1 MSHNKNRIQL
11 KCLQANS
18 MWLKNNKTKHMKAV
32 IIEDEEIIAN
42 VLLSKIKKVAPDIDV
57 VTILPSLKT
66 ARRWFG
72 ENAEPDLLFMDI
84 QLSDG
89 VSFDI
94 FNHFS
99 LTCPVIFTTAYDEY
113 AIRAFKV
120 NGVDYLLK
128 PVNETDL
135 AAAID
140 KCRKLVDNKETAPAD
155 ITALIKS
162 LANPDAASKYK
173 EKFIVNI
180 RNQWMP
186 VNTKDIA
193 CFSKEVLN
201 YIYLFNGERYMID
214 YVTLE
219 EVEELLDPKI
229 FYRANRQYIINI
241 DAIQTVKPV
250 ENSKLII
257 RLKEPNQKLEIDMS
271 RLKSPEF
278 KKWMDR

>member
-1 MSHNKNRIQL
+1 
-11 KCLQANS
+11 
-18 MWLKNNKTKHMKAV
+18 MKAL

-42 VLLSKIKKVAPDIDV
+42 VLLNKIKKVAPDVDV
-57 VTILPSLKT
+57 ISILPSLKT

-94 FNHFS
+94 FNHYN
-99 LTCPVIFTTAYDEY
+99 LKCPVIFTTAYDEY

-120 NGVDYLLK
+120 NSVDYLLK
-128 PVNETDL
+128 PINENDL
-135 AAAID
+135 ATAID
-140 KCRKLVDNKETAPAD
+140 KCRKQINKAETAPAD
-155 ITALIKS
+155 IAALIQS
-162 LANPDAASKYK
+162 LANPGAASGYK
-173 EKFIVNI
+173 EKFIVNV

-201 YIYLFNGERYMID
+201 YIYLFSGERYMID

-219 EVEELLDPKI
+219 EVEELLNPKQ
-229 FYRANRQYIINI
+229 FYRANRQFIINM

-250 ENSKLII
+250 ENSKLIV
-257 RLKEPNQKLEIDMS
+257 RLKEPNHKLEIDMS
-271 RLKSPEF
+271 RLKTPEF

>member
-1 MSHNKNRIQL
+1 
-11 KCLQANS
+11 
-18 MWLKNNKTKHMKAV
+18 MKAV
-32 IIEDEEIIAN
+32 IIEDEEIIAK
-42 VLLSKIKKVAPDIDV
+42 VLENKIKKVATDV
-57 VTILPSLKT
+57 DVIQVLPSLKT
-66 ARRWFG
+66 ARKWFG

-89 VSFDI
+89 VSFEI
-94 FNHFS
+94 FNDYN
-99 LTCPVIFTTAYDEY
+99 LKCPVIFTTAYDEY

-128 PVNETDL
+128 PVKETEL
-135 AAAID
+135 TAAIE
-140 KCRKLVDNKETAPAD
+140 KCRKLLDKNEKQPAD
-155 ITALIKS
+155 ISELIKS
-162 LANPDAASKYK
+162 LSNPSAATKYK

-186 VNTKDIA
+186 INTKDIA
-193 CFSKEVLN
+193 CFSKEMLN
-201 YIYLFNGERYMID
+201 YVYLLNGEKYMID

-219 EVEELLDPKI
+219 EVEELLDPRK
-229 FYRANRQYIINI
+229 FYRANRQFIINI
-241 DAIQTVKPV
+241 EAIQTVKPV

-257 RLKEPNQKLEIDMS
+257 KLREPNHKLEIDMS

>member
-1 MSHNKNRIQL
+1 
-11 KCLQANS
+11 
-18 MWLKNNKTKHMKAV
+18 MKAI

-42 VLLSKIKKVAPDIDV
+42 VLLKKIKKVAEDV
-57 VTILPSLKT
+57 NVVAVLPSLKT
-66 ARRWFG
+66 ARKWFG
-72 ENAEPDLLFMDI
+72 ENAEPDILFMDI

-94 FNHFS
+94 FNDFD
-99 LTCPVIFTTAYDEY
+99 LKCPVIFTTAYDEY

-128 PVNETDL
+128 PVNESDL
-135 AAAID
+135 SKAID
-140 KCRKLVDNKETAPAD
+140 KCRRYIGDTTSAPTD
-155 ITALIKS
+155 ITSLIQS
-162 LANPDAASKYK
+162 LANPEASKYK
-173 EKFIVNI
+173 EKFIVNV

-193 CFSKEVLN
+193 CFCKETIN
-201 YIYLFNGERYMID
+201 YIYLLNGERYSID
-214 YVTLE
+214 FVTLE
-219 EVEELLDPKI
+219 EIEELLDPKI

-241 DAIQTVKPV
+241 DALQTVKPV
-250 ENSKLII
+250 ENSKLIV
-257 RLKEPNQKLEIDMS
+257 RLKEPNQKLEIDVS

>member
-1 MSHNKNRIQL
+1 
-11 KCLQANS
+11 
-18 MWLKNNKTKHMKAV
+18 MKAI

-42 VLLSKIKKVAPDIDV
+42 VLLNKIKKVSNDVDV

-66 ARRWFG
+66 ARKWLG
-72 ENAEPDLLFMDI
+72 ENAEPDLMFMDV
-84 QLSDG
+84 QLGDG

-94 FNHFS
+94 FNDFS
-99 LTCPVIFTTAYDEY
+99 LKCPVIFTTAYDEY
-113 AIRAFKV
+113 AIRAFRV

-128 PVNETDL
+128 PVKETEL
-135 AAAID
+135 TAAID
-140 KCRKLVDNKETAPAD
+140 KCRKLAANKETPPAD
-155 ITALIKS
+155 IQSLIRS
-162 LANPDAASKYK
+162 LANPSSASKYK
-173 EKFIVNI
+173 EKFIINI

-201 YIYLFNGERYMID
+201 YIYLFNGEKYMID

-219 EVEELLDPKI
+219 EVEELLDPKQ
-229 FYRANRQYIINI
+229 FYRANRQFIINI

-257 RLKEPNQKLEIDMS
+257 RLKEPNHKLDIDMS

>member
-1 MSHNKNRIQL
+1 
-11 KCLQANS
+11 
-18 MWLKNNKTKHMKAV
+18 MKAV

-42 VLLSKIKKVAPDIDV
+42 VLVNKIKKVAPDIQIIA
-57 VTILPSLKT
+57 ILPSLKT
-66 ARRWFG
+66 ARRWLS
-72 ENAEPDLLFMDI
+72 ENAEPDLFFMDI

-94 FNHFS
+94 FKDFS
-99 LTCPVIFTTAYDEY
+99 LQCPVIFTTAYDEY
-113 AIRAFKV
+113 AVRAFKV
-120 NGVDYLLK
+120 NGIDYLLK
-128 PVNETDL
+128 PVKESEL
-135 AAAID
+135 EAAIE
-140 KCRKLVDNKETAPAD
+140 KCRNLLGRKENPPND
-155 ITALIKS
+155 LSELIKS
-162 LANPDAASKYK
+162 LSHPSLASKYK

-186 VNTKDIA
+186 INTKDIA
-193 CFSKEVLN
+193 CFSKESLN

-214 YVTLE
+214 MVTLE
-219 EVEELLDPKI
+219 EVEDLLDPKQ

>member
-1 MSHNKNRIQL
+1 
-11 KCLQANS
+11 
-18 MWLKNNKTKHMKAV
+18 MKAI
-32 IIEDEEIIAN
+32 IIEDEEIIAK
-42 VLLSKIKKVAPDIDV
+42 VLENKIQKVAPDV
-57 VTILPSLKT
+57 QVMNILPSLKT
-66 ARRWFG
+66 ARKWLG
-72 ENAEPDLLFMDI
+72 ENAEPDLMFMDV

-94 FNHFS
+94 FNDFS
-99 LTCPVIFTTAYDEY
+99 LKCPVIFTTAYDEY
-113 AIRAFKV
+113 AIRAFRV

-128 PVNETDL
+128 PVKDTEL

-140 KCRKLVDNKETAPAD
+140 KCRKLTSSQENAPAD
-155 ITALIKS
+155 IATLIRS
-162 LANPDAASKYK
+162 LANPSAASKYK
-173 EKFIVNI
+173 EKFIVNV

-201 YIYLFNGERYMID
+201 YIYLFNGDKHMID

-219 EVEELLDPKI
+219 EVEELLDPKQ
-229 FYRANRQYIINI
+229 FYRANRQFIINI
-241 DAIQTVKPV
+241 DAIQSVKPV

>member
-1 MSHNKNRIQL
+1 
-11 KCLQANS
+11 
-18 MWLKNNKTKHMKAV
+18 MKAI

-42 VLLSKIKKVAPDIDV
+42 VLLNKIRKVSNDVDV
-57 VTILPSLKT
+57 VTILSSLKT
-66 ARRWFG
+66 ARKWLG
-72 ENAEPDLLFMDI
+72 ENAEPDLMFMDV
-84 QLSDG
+84 QLGDG

-94 FNHFS
+94 FNDFS
-99 LTCPVIFTTAYDEY
+99 LKCPVIFTTAYDEY
-113 AIRAFKV
+113 AIRAFRV

-128 PVNETDL
+128 PVKETEL
-135 AAAID
+135 TAAID
-140 KCRKLVDNKETAPAD
+140 KCRKLADNKETPPAD
-155 ITALIKS
+155 IQSLIRS
-162 LANPDAASKYK
+162 LANPSSASKYK
-173 EKFIVNI
+173 EKFIINI

-201 YIYLFNGERYMID
+201 YIYLFNGEKYMID

-219 EVEELLDPKI
+219 EVEELLDPKQ
-229 FYRANRQYIINI
+229 FYRANRQFIINI

-257 RLKEPNQKLEIDMS
+257 RLKEPNHKLDIDMS